1 MQFKSCN
8 TRKLRGQ
15 RLIGFTLLE
24 LVGSDDGLKG
34 PCSIM
39 PALIPLTMAVA

>member
-8 TRKLRGQ
+8 TRKLRSQ

-24 LVGSDDGLKG
+24 LL
-34 PCSIM
+34 
-39 PALIPLTMAVA
+39 AVMMD